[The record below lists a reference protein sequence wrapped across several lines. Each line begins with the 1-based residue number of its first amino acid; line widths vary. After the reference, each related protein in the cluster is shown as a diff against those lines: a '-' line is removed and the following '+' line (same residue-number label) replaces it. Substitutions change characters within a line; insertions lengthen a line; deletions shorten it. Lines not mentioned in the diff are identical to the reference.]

1 MAGSSGM
8 TDMDRRRLIAGVVVG
23 LVAAA
28 AVAAYA
34 LWPRNAL
41 DDVSFITLK
50 GERLKL
56 RDLRGKVV
64 LVNFWAT
71 TCPACVKEMP
81 ELVQTYRQ
89 YHGRGLEIIAVAM
102 SYDPPAFVKEFAEK
116 NGPPF
121 PVALD
126 LQEEAAKAFGG
137 VKAVPTTFVLDRE
150 GRLVSR
156 TLGMIAF
163 DKLHAYLD
171 RAL

>member
-1 MAGSSGM
+1 MAEM
-8 TDMDRRRLIAGVVVG
+8 NRRKLLVGVFLG

-41 DDVSFITLK
+41 DEVSFVTLK
-50 GERLKL
+50 GERLPL

-81 ELVQTYRQ
+81 ELVTTYER
-89 YHGRGLEIIAVAM
+89 YRARGFEVVAVAM
-102 SYDPPAFVKEFAEK
+102 AYDPPAFVKEFAEK
-116 NGPPF
+116 NGLPF

-126 LQEEAAKAFGG
+126 TQEDLAKAFGG

-171 RAL
+171 RAR

>member
-1 MAGSSGM
+1 MLHM
-8 TDMDRRRLIAGVVVG
+8 NKRLALFLGGVLI
-23 LVAAA
+23 LVAAGA
-28 AVAAYA
+28 AVYILSAKSSMAHVA
-34 LWPRNAL
+34 
-41 DDVSFITLK
+41 FTTLK
-50 GERLKL
+50 GERIQF

-81 ELVQTYRQ
+81 ELVKTYHR
-89 YHGRGLEIIAVAM
+89 YHPKGLEIIAVAV
-102 SYDPPAFVKEFAEK
+102 SYDPPVFVKEFAELHAL
-116 NGPPF
+116 PF

-126 LQEEAAKAFGG
+126 AQQEAARAFGG
-137 VKAVPTTFVLDRE
+137 VKAVPVTLILDKE

-171 RAL
+171 QALN

>member
-1 MAGSSGM
+1 
-8 TDMDRRRLIAGVVVG
+8 MDRRRLIAGLVVG
-23 LVAAA
+23 LATAA

-34 LWPRNAL
+34 LWPRNVH
-41 DDVSFITLK
+41 DDVTFVILK
-50 GERLKL
+50 GEHLQL
-56 RDLRGKVV
+56 RDLRGQVV

-102 SYDPPAFVKEFAEK
+102 SYDPPAFVKKFAEK
-116 NGPPF
+116 HGLPF

-126 LQEEAAKAFGG
+126 TQEEIAKAFGG
-137 VKAVPTTFVLDRE
+137 VKVVPTTFVLDKD

-156 TLGMIAF
+156 TLGLIAF
-163 DKLHAYLD
+163 DRLRVFLD
-171 RAL
+171 EQLGR

>member
-1 MAGSSGM
+1 MNRRKLLAG
-8 TDMDRRRLIAGVVVG
+8 LVVG
-23 LVAAA
+23 LVTAT
-28 AVAAYA
+28 AVTAYA

-41 DDVSFITLK
+41 DDVTFVTLK

-56 RDLRGKVV
+56 RDLRGKIV

-71 TCPACVKEMP
+71 TCPACIKEMP

-89 YHGRGLEIIAVAM
+89 YHGRELEIIAVAM

-116 NGPPF
+116 DGLPF

-126 LQEEAAKAFGG
+126 LQQEAAKAFGG
-137 VKAVPTTFVLDRE
+137 VKVVPTTFVLDKN
-150 GRLVSR
+150 GQLVSR

-163 DKLHAYLD
+163 GKLRVFLD
-171 RAL
+171 EQLGR

>member
-1 MAGSSGM
+1 MAEILRM
-8 TDMDRRRLIAGVVVG
+8 NKRLALFLGTVLTLTAAG
-23 LVAAA
+23 A
-28 AVAAYA
+28 AVYMLSAKSSMGNVA
-34 LWPRNAL
+34 
-41 DDVSFITLK
+41 FTTLK
-50 GERLKL
+50 GERIQL

-81 ELVQTYRQ
+81 ELVKTYHR
-89 YHGRGLEIIAVAM
+89 YHPKGLEIIAVAM
-102 SYDPPAFVKEFAEK
+102 SYDSPVFVKEFAEQHAL
-116 NGPPF
+116 PF

-126 LQEEAAKAFGG
+126 TQEEAARAFGG
-137 VKAVPTTFVLDRE
+137 VKAVPTTLILNKE

-171 RAL
+171 QALH